1 LTPPTS
7 ETDVL
12 IDTDEVI
19 TSYLYDSEPIS
30 ELHLPPIFYAKRGDG
45 KRIKID
51 SISSTSSPSNYF
63 YYLYF
68 MDYTQLDL
76 CLDLTNN
83 CKIFS

>member
-1 LTPPTS
+1 MTPPTS

-51 SISSTSSPSNYF
+51 SISSTSSPSNFLLLLIF
-63 YYLYF
+63 YGLQ
-68 MDYTQLDL
+68 YTVGSL
-76 CLDLTNN
+76 
-83 CKIFS
+83 S

>member
-1 LTPPTS
+1 MTPPTS
-7 ETDVL
+7 ETDVLL

-51 SISSTSSPSNYF
+51 SISSTRSPSNYF
-63 YYLYF
+63 Y
-68 MDYTQLDL
+68 
-76 CLDLTNN
+76 
-83 CKIFS
+83 